1 MSRRHLAIIILT
13 AWVGALGWLG
23 VREFGRRGQSSI
35 PGQQAIAPGAAYYR
49 VELAGVPVGYA
60 LVQVDTLT
68 PTDTTPAQVLMQR
81 RFFLVAGDAPEQRRY
96 EQTIEAY
103 LTTDLRLRSAT
114 STTVGPEGLAQW
126 RVTVERDSLFTEWYQ
141 GDDTLRARAALDT
154 VPIPVEMVP
163 LWIATFSGP
172 RVGATVSLPVI
183 DLGSLA
189 QRRET
194 WTAVAESTVYLPD
207 SVVRQADR
215 TVEVL
220 TVDTVRA
227 WRFTGTDRSV
237 TMHQL
242 IEENGFVVRR
252 WTGGGLAFERDI
264 FEFAFESWQR
274 ASDSATG
281 RSPLRPPPAADA
293 AAVIRAVA
301 SDAAFLLPGAE
312 YPALEAEGPT
322 QRIAGD
328 TVETYRPSSW
338 RGRMAFRTVAPLPMS
353 GGRFAPYLVSEPF
366 LSPDDSTVTALA
378 VRLRGASVNARE
390 VGSAIHGWIRSNI
403 DTVPPSP
410 HGIRPA
416 AVVLATRRGSPEER
430 ALLGVALARRVG
442 LPARVVGGVLRTRT
456 GIRAHTWYEIF
467 IGDWVGVDP
476 AEREISAS
484 PGHIRLV
491 TGATGGWADLLAL
504 AGALIATGTDPV
516 PLP

>member
-1 MSRRHLAIIILT
+1 
-13 AWVGALGWLG
+13 
-23 VREFGRRGQSSI
+23 
-35 PGQQAIAPGAAYYR
+35 
-49 VELAGVPVGYA
+49 

-68 PTDTTPAQVLMQR
+68 RTDSTPAQVLMQR
-81 RFFLVAGDAPEQRRY
+81 RLFLVAGDAPRQRRY

-103 LTTDLRLRSAT
+103 LTTDLRLRNAT
-114 STTVGPEGLAQW
+114 ATTVGPDGLAQW
-126 RVTVERDSLFTEWYQ
+126 RVAVERDTLFSEWYQ
-141 GDDTLRARAALDT
+141 GTDTSRAATALDT
-154 VPIPVEMVP
+154 VPVPVEMVP
-163 LWIATFSGP
+163 LWITTFGGP
-172 RVGATVSLPVI
+172 RVGATVTLPVV

-189 QRRET
+189 RRRET
-194 WTAVAESTVYLPD
+194 WTAVAESTVHLAD
-207 SVVRQADR
+207 SVVRRADR

-242 IEENGFVVRR
+242 VEANGFVVRR
-252 WTGGGLAFERDI
+252 WTGGGLSFERDI
-264 FEFAFESWQR
+264 FEYAFERWQQ
-274 ASDSATG
+274 ASDSVTG
-281 RSPLRPPPAADA
+281 RSPLQPPPPAEA
-293 AAVIRAVA
+293 AAVVRAVA

-338 RGRMAFRTVAPLPMS
+338 RGRMAFRTVAPLPMT
-353 GGRFAPYLVSEPF
+353 GGRFAPHLVDEPF
-366 LSPDDSTVTALA
+366 LSPDDSALSALA

-390 VGSAIHGWIRSNI
+390 VGTAIHNWIRSNI
-403 DTVPPSP
+403 DTAPPASF
-410 HGIRPA
+410 GTRPA

-456 GIRAHTWYEIF
+456 GMRAHTWYEIF
-467 IGDWVGVDP
+467 IGDWIGVDP
-476 AEREISAS
+476 AERDISAS

-491 TGATGGWADLLAL
+491 TGASGGWADLLAL